1 MVYKKAWRVLRAGRD
16 CILPEV
22 GAGQTAEMAVGIE
35 RKGVDLWETGEAK
48 STWQLQ
54 LWPIRTDMKASEGV
68 PSQIKRQSLT
78 KRSH

>member
-1 MVYKKAWRVLRAGRD
+1 MTSPVTSHD

-48 STWQLQ
+48 STASGLFVDEVGRVRGRQ
-54 LWPIRTDMKASEGV
+54 SEGEMAATF
-68 PSQIKRQSLT
+68 Q
-78 KRSH
+78 